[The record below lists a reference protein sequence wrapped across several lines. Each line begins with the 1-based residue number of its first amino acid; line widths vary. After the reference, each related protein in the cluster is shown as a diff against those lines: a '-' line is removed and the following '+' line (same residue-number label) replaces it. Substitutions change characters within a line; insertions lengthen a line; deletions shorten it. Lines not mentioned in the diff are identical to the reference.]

1 VSLMKRK
8 IYEDLLKWK
17 NTESKIPLMVVGAR
31 QIGKTYIINEF
42 CKKEFKK
49 YIYINLLE
57 TPEIVS
63 IFSRDINIMEKFK
76 RMEIFLDTKIDIENT
91 VIFFDEVQESED
103 IISALKFFC
112 ESEEKFK
119 IICAGSLLGV
129 KINRFKKSFPVG
141 KVRILNMASMD
152 FEEFLMANENFM
164 LIDEIYN
171 SYNKMMPIDNVLHN
185 KLIELYKMYLCVGG
199 MPEAVK
205 DIINKKMNIL
215 EFNKNIA
222 SDIIISY
229 LNDMNKYVVSNAES
243 IKIEAIYK
251 SIPTQLSN
259 PSNKFQYS
267 KLNKNARSRDY
278 IEPLNWLISSSMI
291 YKSNLIKN
299 IQIPL
304 KGFID
309 EKCFKLYLSDVGL
322 LTSLLGVK
330 YNDIILDNLEIYK
343 GIITENYVATQF
355 VSNKND
361 LYYWSSSNKAEID
374 FLLYNDDGIIPVEVK
389 ANKNIKSKSL
399 NMYIEKFKPKYSIR
413 ISNKNFGFEN
423 GIKSVPLYATFC
435 IK

>member
-1 VSLMKRK
+1 MKRK
-8 IYEDLLKWK
+8 IYQDLLKWK

-31 QIGKTYIINEF
+31 QIGKTYIIDEF

-63 IFSRDINIMEKFK
+63 IFSRDINVMEKFK

-103 IISALKFFC
+103 IISSLKFFC

-171 SYNKMMPIDNVLHN
+171 SYNKMIPIDNVLHN

-309 EKCFKLYLSDVGL
+309 ENCFKLYLSDVGL

-423 GIKSVPLYATFC
+423 GIKSVPLYAIFC

>member
-1 VSLMKRK
+1 MKRK

-63 IFSRDINIMEKFK
+63 IFSRDINVMEKFK

-103 IISALKFFC
+103 IISSLKFFC

-309 EKCFKLYLSDVGL
+309 ENCFKLYFSDVGL

-423 GIKSVPLYATFC
+423 GIKSVPLYAIFC

>member
-1 VSLMKRK
+1 MKRK

-63 IFSRDINIMEKFK
+63 IFSRDINVMEKFK

-171 SYNKMMPIDNVLHN
+171 SYNKMMPIDNALHN

-309 EKCFKLYLSDVGL
+309 ENCFKLYLSDVGL

>member
-1 VSLMKRK
+1 MKRK

-63 IFSRDINIMEKFK
+63 IFSRDINVMEKFK

-103 IISALKFFC
+103 IISSLKFFC

-251 SIPTQLSN
+251 SIPIQLSN

-309 EKCFKLYLSDVGL
+309 ENCFKLYFSDVGL

>member
-1 VSLMKRK
+1 MKRK
-8 IYEDLLKWK
+8 IYEGLLKWK

>member
-1 VSLMKRK
+1 MKRK

-63 IFSRDINIMEKFK
+63 IFSRDINVMEKFK

-141 KVRILNMASMD
+141 KVRILNMSSMD

-309 EKCFKLYLSDVGL
+309 ENCFKLYLSDVGL

>member
-1 VSLMKRK
+1 
-8 IYEDLLKWK
+8 
-17 NTESKIPLMVVGAR
+17 
-31 QIGKTYIINEF
+31 
-42 CKKEFKK
+42 
-49 YIYINLLE
+49 
-57 TPEIVS
+57 
-63 IFSRDINIMEKFK
+63 MEKFK

-309 EKCFKLYLSDVGL
+309 ENCFKLYLSDVGL

-389 ANKNIKSKSL
+389 ANKNIKSNSL
-399 NMYIEKFKPKYSIR
+399 NIR

>member
-1 VSLMKRK
+1 MKRK

-63 IFSRDINIMEKFK
+63 IFSRDINVMEKFK
-76 RMEIFLDTKIDIENT
+76 RMKIFLDTKIDIENT

-141 KVRILNMASMD
+141 KVRILNMSSMD

-309 EKCFKLYLSDVGL
+309 ENCFKLYLSDVGL

>member
-1 VSLMKRK
+1 MKRK

-63 IFSRDINIMEKFK
+63 IFSRDINVMEKFK

-103 IISALKFFC
+103 IISSLKFFC

-129 KINRFKKSFPVG
+129 KINRFKKFFPVG

-309 EKCFKLYLSDVGL
+309 ENCFKLYLSDVGL

>member
-1 VSLMKRK
+1 MKRK
-8 IYEDLLKWK
+8 IYQDLLKWK

-31 QIGKTYIINEF
+31 QIGKTYIIDEF

-63 IFSRDINIMEKFK
+63 IFSRDINVMEKFK

-171 SYNKMMPIDNVLHN
+171 SYNKMIPIDNVLHN

-309 EKCFKLYLSDVGL
+309 ENCFKLYLSDVGL

-399 NMYIEKFKPKYSIR
+399 NIYIEKFKPKYSIR

-423 GIKSVPLYATFC
+423 EIKSVPLYATFC

>member
-1 VSLMKRK
+1 MKRK

-63 IFSRDINIMEKFK
+63 IFSRDINVMEKFK

-119 IICAGSLLGV
+119 IICAGRLLGV

-141 KVRILNMASMD
+141 KVRILNMSSMD

-309 EKCFKLYLSDVGL
+309 ENCFKLYLSDVGL

-399 NMYIEKFKPKYSIR
+399 NIYIEKFKPKYSIR

>member
-1 VSLMKRK
+1 MKRK

-63 IFSRDINIMEKFK
+63 IFSRDINVMEKFK

-171 SYNKMMPIDNVLHN
+171 SYNKMIPIDNVLHN

-309 EKCFKLYLSDVGL
+309 ENCFKLYLSDVGL

-399 NMYIEKFKPKYSIR
+399 NIYIEKFKPKYSIR

>member
-1 VSLMKRK
+1 MKRK

-215 EFNKNIA
+215 K
-222 SDIIISY
+222 
-229 LNDMNKYVVSNAES
+229 
-243 IKIEAIYK
+243 
-251 SIPTQLSN
+251 
-259 PSNKFQYS
+259 
-267 KLNKNARSRDY
+267 
-278 IEPLNWLISSSMI
+278 
-291 YKSNLIKN
+291 
-299 IQIPL
+299 
-304 KGFID
+304 
-309 EKCFKLYLSDVGL
+309 
-322 LTSLLGVK
+322 
-330 YNDIILDNLEIYK
+330 
-343 GIITENYVATQF
+343 
-355 VSNKND
+355 
-361 LYYWSSSNKAEID
+361 
-374 FLLYNDDGIIPVEVK
+374 
-389 ANKNIKSKSL
+389 
-399 NMYIEKFKPKYSIR
+399 
-413 ISNKNFGFEN
+413 
-423 GIKSVPLYATFC
+423 
-435 IK
+435 